1 MRGETSTGHYLM
13 DGNLLEGRDDGII
26 VKVGDGVVDQV
37 ERVADRDA
45 DDDDPEDPLD
55 DVTALDDVPEP
66 VDRGLLKVP

>member
-1 MRGETSTGHYLM
+1 M